1 VKPVAMKV
9 KHGDMIKLAENGEFD
24 VIVHWCNCECIMGSI
39 AEQIEKTFP
48 GAYEA
53 DRGTEAC
60 DSSKIGRLSIA
71 KVKVKNNKWLVIV
84 NGYIQ
89 LLSGG
94 NVNYHA
100 LREVM
105 KQVQRNFYGQRIGY
119 PEIGSA
125 GPTGSEWD
133 LIKKI
138 IDKELYDED
147 HTLVQLSTMDKRSI
161 APNGRFA
168 ETQSNFTKINK
179 RQKTDQGTSPSA
191 SFNREQFDN
200 AEENTTDQT
209 RDESLLN
216 LLVEKLT
223 DHKSCNG
230 EEDVKDEIQ
239 QLLLEGE
246 IPRGL
251 IPQPKKPNQLFMAP
265 QGLYPPWVHEIAS
278 IVLKQLKKKCRS

>member
-1 VKPVAMKV
+1 MKV

-138 IDKELYDED
+138 IDKELYDEAPI
-147 HTLVQLSTMDKRSI
+147 SSI
-161 APNGRFA
+161 SAF
-168 ETQSNFTKINK
+168 SSK
-179 RQKTDQGTSPSA
+179 SA
-191 SFNREQFDN
+191 S
-200 AEENTTDQT
+200 
-209 RDESLLN
+209 SLLP
-216 LLVEKLT
+216 T
-223 DHKSCNG
+223 
-230 EEDVKDEIQ
+230 
-239 QLLLEGE
+239 
-246 IPRGL
+246 RT
-251 IPQPKKPNQLFMAP
+251 MA
-265 QGLYPPWVHEIAS
+265 
-278 IVLKQLKKKCRS
+278 

>member
-1 VKPVAMKV
+1 MKV
-9 KHGDMIKLAENGEFD
+9 KHADMVKLAENGEFD
-24 VIVHWCNCECIMGSI
+24 VIVQWCNCECIMGSM
-39 AEQIEKTFP
+39 AEQIKNAFP
-48 GAYEA
+48 GSYKA
-53 DRGTEAC
+53 DRGTDAW
-60 DSSKIGRLSIA
+60 DSSKIGGLSIA

-84 NGYIQ
+84 NAYT
-89 LLSGG
+89 LLLADG

-100 LREVM
+100 LRDVM

-119 PEIGSA
+119 PSSFRSSGMR
-125 GPTGSEWD
+125 GNEWD